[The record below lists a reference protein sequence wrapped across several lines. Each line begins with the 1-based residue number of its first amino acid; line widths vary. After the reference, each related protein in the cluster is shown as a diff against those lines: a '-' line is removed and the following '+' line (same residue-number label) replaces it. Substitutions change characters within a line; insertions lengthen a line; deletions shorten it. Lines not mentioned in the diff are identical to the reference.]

1 MRPRGLAVGKGHEGQ
16 MAKKQGTIALRYPLK
31 VSVAE
36 ARELQER
43 LRTEV
48 RCDLPLDPAKVRL
61 VAGTDISYLREKRL
75 ALGAAVLM
83 TYPGLELLEVGTSCV
98 EVDFPYVPGL
108 LSFRELPALLPALE
122 ELGEAPDLLFVDGQG
137 IAHPRGCGLA
147 SHLGVITGL
156 PTIGCAKSRLL
167 GEAVEP
173 GNEVGEWTPLVH
185 EGRTVGAV
193 LRTRSGVKP
202 LYVSVGHLVDLPS
215 AVSMVLS
222 CLRGTRLPEP
232 QRRAH
237 QVTSE
242 LKRAVKAGRSVG
254 STSSKGEKGPRRL

>member
-1 MRPRGLAVGKGHEGQ
+1 MWSHGFPLSHP
-16 MAKKQGTIALRYPLK
+16 LR
-31 VSVAE
+31 VSLAE
-36 ARELQER
+36 AREWQER
-43 LRTEV
+43 LRAQV
-48 RCDLPLDPAKVRL
+48 RCDVPLDPGKVRL
-61 VAGTDISYLREKRL
+61 VAGTDISYLRERKL

-83 TYPGLELLEVGTSCV
+83 SYPDLEVLEVGVSCA

-122 ELGEAPDLLFVDGQG
+122 GLGSRPDMVFVDGQG

-147 SHLGVITGL
+147 SHLGVVTGL

-167 GEAVEP
+167 GEAGEP
-173 GNEVGEWTPLVH
+173 GSRVGDWTPLVY

-193 LRTRSGVKP
+193 LRTRDGVKP
-202 LYVSVGHLVDLPS
+202 LYVSVGHLVDLAS
-215 AVSMVLS
+215 AISMVLS

-237 QVTSE
+237 QVTAE
-242 LKRAVKAGRSVG
+242 LKRKVRAGRHV
-254 STSSKGEKGPRRL
+254 E

>member
-1 MRPRGLAVGKGHEGQ
+1 MTSSP
-16 MAKKQGTIALRYPLK
+16 KKDERRFCSRHPLK

-36 ARELQER
+36 ARAIQER
-43 LRTEV
+43 LREKV
-48 RCDLPLDPAKVRL
+48 RCDVPLDPAKVRL
-61 VAGTDISYLREKRL
+61 VAGADISYLRERRL
-75 ALGAAVLM
+75 ALGAVVLM

-122 ELGEAPDLLFVDGQG
+122 RLGSVPDLVFVDGQG
-137 IAHPRGCGLA
+137 VAHPRGCGLA

-167 GEAVEP
+167 GEAEEP
-173 GNEVGEWTPLVH
+173 GNEVGDWTPLVY

-193 LRTRSGVKP
+193 LRTRAGVKP
-202 LYVSVGHLVDLPS
+202 LYVSVGHMVDLSS
-215 AVSMVLS
+215 AISMVLS

-232 QRRAH
+232 QRAAH
-237 QVTSE
+237 QVTAE
-242 LKRAVKAGRSVG
+242 LKRRVKAGAAPFHGESRG
-254 STSSKGEKGPRRL
+254 S

>member
-1 MRPRGLAVGKGHEGQ
+1 MDRITARQPFEQGRERPGGRAAGPP
-16 MAKKQGTIALRYPLK
+16 GTGPGVFRLFHPLE

-43 LRTEV
+43 LREEV
-48 RCDLPLDPAKVRL
+48 RCDLPLDPGKVRL
-61 VAGTDISYLREKRL
+61 VAGTDISYLRERRL

-83 TYPGLELLEVGTSCV
+83 SYPDLEILEVGTSCV
-98 EVDFPYVPGL
+98 NVDFPYVPGL

-122 ELGEAPDLLFVDGQG
+122 ELGSRPDVVFVDGQG

-147 SHLGVITGL
+147 SHLGVVTGL

-167 GEAVEP
+167 GEAEEP
-173 GNEVGEWTPLVH
+173 GPEVGDWTPLVY

-193 LRTRSGVKP
+193 LRTRKGVKP
-202 LYVSVGHLVDLPS
+202 LYVSVGHMVDLPS
-215 AVSMVLS
+215 SIRAVLA

-237 QVTSE
+237 QVTEE
-242 LKRAVKAGRSVG
+242 LKRKVRAGG
-254 STSSKGEKGPRRL
+254 